1 MGGTLLSEALFIPLV
16 VLNLGAAFFLISEQ
30 SAPAALL
37 LATTATLIMFVRP
50 AGYFVLA
57 GIVFL
62 MATQRERLGW
72 MMKWAFLPFVTL
84 MILTALINYGVRG
97 NGSQSQVGR
106 VLFPHVAFLFE
117 AQFASDGNKEFAKI
131 AEQTMES
138 RLAKYRSSPDRA
150 ERVTYS
156 INDYN
161 SRLNAIDAAFDK
173 YCAQKTGTICSFQK
187 REATYRDFFFST
199 VRHRPV
205 EYAQLVAD
213 GLIEAW
219 REMVTYGW
227 SNFSY
232 NYLTEAADHD
242 KRIEQ
247 IRYYGLPLSAHDIAL
262 RADLANDP
270 SGAIVDS
277 LDAVRVFITS
287 QRWLVYLIG
296 IVILLSIPIALLTKS
311 PHWLA
316 LGYCGVL
323 AHGSMLLT
331 TAVTVF
337 IPRYAMPIDP
347 VILAAGVIAIGG
359 AFSWSFRQIRPLFA
373 ASLTGMIEPPP
384 DLVDLC
390 GHSLP
395 AAQRLGIKPQG

>member
-1 MGGTLLSEALFIPLV
+1 
-16 VLNLGAAFFLISEQ
+16 
-30 SAPAALL
+30 
-37 LATTATLIMFVRP
+37 
-50 AGYFVLA
+50 
-57 GIVFL
+57 
-62 MATQRERLGW
+62 
-72 MMKWAFLPFVTL
+72 
-84 MILTALINYGVRG
+84 
-97 NGSQSQVGR
+97 
-106 VLFPHVAFLFE
+106 
-117 AQFASDGNKEFAKI
+117 
-131 AEQTMES
+131 
-138 RLAKYRSSPDRA
+138 
-150 ERVTYS
+150 
-156 INDYN
+156 
-161 SRLNAIDAAFDK
+161 
-173 YCAQKTGTICSFQK
+173 
-187 REATYRDFFFST
+187 
-199 VRHRPV
+199 
-205 EYAQLVAD
+205 
-213 GLIEAW
+213 
-219 REMVTYGW
+219 
-227 SNFSY
+227 
-232 NYLTEAADHD
+232 
-242 KRIEQ
+242 
-247 IRYYGLPLSAHDIAL
+247 
-262 RADLANDP
+262 LANDP